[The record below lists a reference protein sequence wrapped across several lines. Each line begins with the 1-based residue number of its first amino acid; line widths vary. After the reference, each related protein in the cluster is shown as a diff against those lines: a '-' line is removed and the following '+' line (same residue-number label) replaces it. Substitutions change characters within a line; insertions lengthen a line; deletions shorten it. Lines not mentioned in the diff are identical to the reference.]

1 MLKKLL
7 IIDDEVAICRT
18 LQIHFRSHGF
28 EVSIAHDAESGEIL
42 AEKIKPHVIVLD
54 IRMPGKSGLD
64 ILPSLKTSLPDSH
77 IIMIT
82 AFHDMESTIEAMQQG
97 ADEYIQKPIDLNE
110 LDAAVNKAMK
120 ACDLQRKDVI
130 NIQDVELKAGGKKMV
145 GGSQA
150 MLEVFKIIGRV
161 ARTPATVLITG
172 ESGTGKEMAARAIHA
187 SSLNPDGAFVAI
199 NCAAMVESLIES
211 EMFGHVKGAF
221 TGAIS
226 NQPGKF
232 EIANEGTI
240 FLDEIGELSQSLQA
254 KLLRVLQEKEYCP
267 IGSKETKLTTARVL
281 SATNRNLLKEVK
293 EGRFR
298 EDLYYRLQVINLN
311 MPPLRERAEELPQLV
326 NVLLAQINHEL
337 NRKVKQITKE
347 VMHAFHAYLWP
358 GNIRE
363 LENLLTKA
371 VAISADAVLT
381 IDLFPQLKNDNAFEN
396 AVPSVMTNNLPRSTI
411 LKGTSNKVSAE
422 QSLQDIEKL
431 HVIKILTQTNW
442 HRGKACD
449 LLGVSRPRL
458 QRLIVQ
464 YCLQEP

>member
-18 LQIHFRSHGF
+18 LQIHFRSNDF

-42 AEKIKPHVIVLD
+42 ADKIKPHVIVLD

-64 ILPSLKTSLPDSH
+64 ILPSLKASLPDSH

-120 ACDLQRKDVI
+120 ACDLKRKDVI
-130 NIQDVELKAGGKKMV
+130 NIQDVELKGGSKKMV

-150 MLEVFKIIGRV
+150 MLEVFKTIGRV

-187 SSLNPDGAFVAI
+187 SSLNSGGAFVAI

-221 TGAIS
+221 TGATS

-347 VMHAFHAYLWP
+347 VMSAFYTYLWP

-371 VAISADAVLT
+371 VAISPDSVLT
-381 IDLFPQLKNDNAFEN
+381 IDLFPQLNNDNAFEN
-396 AVPSVMTNNLPRSTI
+396 VVPSVMANNLPRST
-411 LKGTSNKVSAE
+411 LLNGTSNKVSAE

-431 HVIKILTQTNW
+431 HVIKVLTQTNW

-449 LLGVSRPRL
+449 FLGVSRPRL

>member
-18 LQIHFRSHGF
+18 LQIHFRGNDF
-28 EVSIAHDAESGEIL
+28 EVSIAHDAESAEVL
-42 AEKIKPHVIVLD
+42 ADKIKPHVIVLD

-64 ILPSLKTSLPDSH
+64 ILPSLKATLPDSH

-130 NIQDVELKAGGKKMV
+130 NIQNIELKDGSKKMV

-150 MLEVFKIIGRV
+150 MLDVFKIRGRV

-187 SSLNPDGAFVAI
+187 SSLNSDGAFVAI
-199 NCAAMVESLIES
+199 NCAAMIESLIES
-211 EMFGHVKGAF
+211 EMFGHIKGAF
-221 TGAIS
+221 TGATS

-232 EIANEGTI
+232 EIANDGTI

-267 IGSKETKLTTARVL
+267 IGSKETKLSTARVL

-311 MPPLRERAEELPQLV
+311 MPPLRERVEELPQLV

-347 VMHAFHAYLWP
+347 VMHAFHAYSWP

-371 VAISADAVLT
+371 VAISPDSVLT
-381 IDLFPQLKNDNAFEN
+381 IDLFPQLNNDNTFEKQAPPVTTSN
-396 AVPSVMTNNLPRSTI
+396 LPNTTLVDGRTNNL
-411 LKGTSNKVSAE
+411 NEE

-458 QRLIVQ
+458 QRLIIQ
-464 YCLQEP
+464 YSLQES